1 MLFMQMSTEN
11 TSRIITVLMKN
22 SLEMLE
28 FYEKIYTSIDDE
40 NLKQIFEYYIGQ
52 RKEIIKEL
60 KNEASKINSEETFES
75 LLTAFFRTKENGK
88 AILIDGNV
96 KTILEECEKH
106 EDQSVKIYENAV
118 EENLS
123 PKLKG
128 LVTRQYGDIKEAH
141 YHMKLLRDSRRN

>member
-60 KNEASKINSEETFES
+60 KNEASK
-75 LLTAFFRTKENGK
+75 
-88 AILIDGNV
+88 
-96 KTILEECEKH
+96 
-106 EDQSVKIYENAV
+106 
-118 EENLS
+118 
-123 PKLKG
+123 
-128 LVTRQYGDIKEAH
+128 
-141 YHMKLLRDSRRN
+141 